1 MAGTIGT
8 GANDILNGSAGAD
21 FIAGEGGAD
30 NITGGQDNDVLLGGG
45 GNDVIA
51 GDEGNDRIFGNGVV
65 GGVVDMD
72 KMRIAEDIEANVTFL
87 NESAGYRNVLG
98 VYKIASDGTIYDTQV
113 LFANASLKGSGG
125 SLIRGE
131 SSVDLSLNAG
141 DRLGFFV
148 VPNGYSRPGMKD
160 LLNDDEATYKFVDKD
175 GNPANANNDGSVK
188 LVHVDADGKETDIN
202 SQYGTEVFHSV
213 ENLNGDNMKH
223 VVAEVDP
230 EAGTLKVGFEDL
242 WRGGDRDFDDSV
254 FSIDI
259 GQNNAI
265 LLPRESTGG
274 AVSTDDDDLSGG
286 TGNDDIFGMRGDDI
300 VRGEE
305 GDDNLWGNS
314 GNDKLDG
321 GDGNDVVRG
330 GSGDDIAYGGN
341 DDDVVIG
348 NSGNDY
354 VDGGAGNDK
363 LEGNS
368 GNDIIADGSGND
380 KSSGGSGDDVFIAG
394 LGDDYYN
401 GGSGFDTI
409 SYANA
414 DEAINVDMSKHVVT
428 GHGRDEI
435 WSVEGL
441 TGTGLDDTIKGDKRE
456 NTIDGG
462 AGDDSI
468 RSLGGADTLTG
479 GEGSDSFV
487 WFLKDVMRGEDHQG
501 VDVITDFS
509 TEDGDVL
516 DLTDMFEDSPEEL
529 EGNVRL
535 TENDNGTMVSVK
547 VGEDFVD
554 VVMLQNVFDQSLS
567 SMADSESILA

>member
-8 GANDILNGSAGAD
+8 GGDDTLKGSTGAD

-30 NITGGQDNDVLLGGG
+30 NISGGQDNDVLLGGG
-45 GNDVIA
+45 GNDIIS
-51 GDEGNDRIFGNGVV
+51 GEEGNDRIFGNGVV

-72 KMRIAEDIEANVTFL
+72 KLRISEEIEANVTFL
-87 NESAGYRNVLG
+87 SESAGYRNVLG

-125 SLIRGE
+125 SLVGGE

-148 VPNGYSRPGMKD
+148 VPNGYSRPGMAN
-160 LLNDDEATYKFVDKD
+160 LLNDDEATYKFVDSD

-188 LVHVDADGKETDIN
+188 LVHVDAEGKETAIN

-213 ENLNGDNMKH
+213 ENFNGDNMKH

-254 FSIDI
+254 FSVNI

-265 LLPRESTGG
+265 LLPRESTGAG
-274 AVSTDDDDLSGG
+274 ASTDDDILFGG
-286 TGNDDIFGMRGDDI
+286 SGNDDMFGMRGDD
-300 VRGEE
+300 VVKGEE

-321 GDGNDVVRG
+321 GSGNDVVRG
-330 GSGDDIAYGGN
+330 GSGDDFAYGG
-341 DDDVVIG
+341 DDDDIVIG

-363 LEGNS
+363 
-368 GNDIIADGSGND
+368 A
-380 KSSGGSGDDVFIAG
+380 SGGSGDDVFVAG
-394 LGDDYYN
+394 TGDDYYN

-428 GHGRDEI
+428 GHGNDEI

-441 TGTGLDDTIKGDKRE
+441 IGTGLNDTIKGDKRD

-462 AGDDSI
+462 AGDDTI
-468 RSLGGADTLTG
+468 RSLGGADTLEG
-479 GEGSDSFV
+479 GEGADSFV

-501 VDVITDFS
+501 VDVIRDFS
-509 TEDGDVL
+509 MEDGDVL
-516 DLTDMFEDSPEEL
+516 NLVGMFDESPDDIEDH
-529 EGNVRL
+529 VRL
-535 TENDNGTMVSVK
+535 TENDQGTMVSVK

-554 VVMLQNVFDQSLS
+554 VVMLQDVFEQTVSGLT
-567 SMADSESILA
+567 DSESLLA